1 MKRFERSR
9 KQSPQHQYYSILTP
23 QSTHKWRWRCF
34 IPRNWN
40 ARRTQDEH
48 PLMYASRAL
57 TTAEQRNSQIEK
69 ELLALVF
76 DLEHNHYYTC
86 GRKLTLWTDH
96 KPLVSIANQPLVSA
110 PKRLQRLMLRLQ
122 QYDVAIRYKLGK
134 EMFLADTLSRAYLP
148 DHQQSDVEKEVES
161 THPVNHLT
169 ISQERFAEIQKETLS
184 DPSLLRV
191 KETIIEGCPNNKA
204 KVAKE
209 VQQYY
214 SIRDELSVQDEI
226 VFKGQRCIIP
236 KSLRTTIKQK
246 LHRSHVSHVGV
257 QGC

>member
-96 KPLVSIANQPLVSA
+96 KLLVSIANQPLVSA

-184 DPSLLRV
+184 DPSLLRKFNSTTV
-191 KETIIEGCPNNKA
+191 SETNSPCKMKSCSRGKDASFQRVYARQSSRNYTDPTSVTWEYKA
-204 KVAKE
+204 A
-209 VQQYY
+209 
-214 SIRDELSVQDEI
+214 RDEPV
-226 VFKGQRCIIP
+226 K
-236 KSLRTTIKQK
+236 
-246 LHRSHVSHVGV
+246 
-257 QGC
+257 